1 MLKRKVIISS
11 EIKYGGMLGEIQ
23 KKDGHTYVNQ
33 IKLNLHIFQLANHIG
48 RIPIPLVR
56 CVRMDDTELNAFL
69 VFNIRDRKV
78 FYHALDCL
86 SETERNEIL
95 MEYHKR
101 ENKNECVD

>member
-1 MLKRKVIISS
+1 MFKREVIISS
-11 EIKYGGMLGEIQ
+11 EIKPGGVLGEIQ
-23 KKDGHTYVNQ
+23 KKDGHTYISQ
-33 IKLNLHIFQLANHIG
+33 IKLNLHVFKIANHIG
-48 RIPIPLVR
+48 QLPVPIVRHVRI
-56 CVRMDDTELNAFL
+56 DAAELDAFL

-101 ENKNECVD
+101 EKA